1 MGIDAEPKDERSN
14 RAPISKP
21 SSRVFV
27 GFLSMGINVLALAL
41 PLALLQVYDRILPNQ
56 SAGSAIVIFSAVVV
70 ALLFSGLLR
79 YVRSGIFARW
89 SALEE
94 HRLWSRSARELLQG
108 HYSREEA
115 LLLASA
121 PAKARD
127 VNVGQTML
135 ARFDAPFS
143 IVFIALIAYLGGI
156 VVAAPLLVA
165 AVSVLAFLA
174 VASRNRTA
182 LEQELLAGAQYEAG
196 VTALANTPS
205 NTTTLAS
212 LGSAFSRLAHARTVQ
227 SQANKTTQNISS
239 FQLDLMQS
247 GALISTV
254 GVVWLGAGE
263 VLAGQMT
270 TGGLAACTLLGSRAA
285 SQLVG
290 VAATGLRAQPAAVA
304 AEHSKAILEA
314 SGESERQPSH
324 QTTDYLS
331 SVGGGGIWVLE
342 GASHQTGPEK
352 LEAVINRLPHNL
364 ADPEMVRIVPARPR
378 LLSGRLMDGLSRLD
392 RDLEAEALNLSRE
405 IDLDRIVGRLPHGY
419 DTELASSGRPL
430 TDGGTKRAAIVQAF
444 VGSPGLVILEAPEA
458 SLDVDGVRNLSEF
471 LLSRA
476 EEVKI
481 LLQTA
486 SEDLRDGVGDAK
498 RLENP
503 RNWIE
508 GVE

>member
-1 MGIDAEPKDERSN
+1 MGIDEALQSSRPN
-14 RAPISKP
+14 HAPGRKMSA
-21 SSRVFV
+21 RVFV
-27 GFLSMGINVLALAL
+27 GLLSMGINVLALAL

-94 HRLWSRSARELLQG
+94 HRLWSRSARELLHG
-108 HYSREEA
+108 HYSREKA

-143 IVFIALIAYLGGI
+143 IVFIALIAYLGGT
-156 VVAAPLLVA
+156 VVVAPLLVA
-165 AVSVLAFLA
+165 AVSMLAFLA
-174 VASRNRTA
+174 VASRNRSA
-182 LEQELLAGAQYEAG
+182 LEEELLSGAQYEAG

-205 NTTTLAS
+205 NTTSLAS
-212 LGSAFSRLAHARTVQ
+212 IGSGFSRLAHARAVQ

-239 FQLDLMQS
+239 FQLDLLQS

-285 SQLVG
+285 SQIVG
-290 VAATGLRAQPAAVA
+290 VAATGLRAQPAAVT
-304 AEHSKAILEA
+304 AERSKAIFEV
-314 SGESERQPSH
+314 SGESGRQPSKR
-324 QTTDYLS
+324 TKEYLS
-331 SVGGGGIWVLE
+331 STGGGIWILE
-342 GASHQTGPEK
+342 ACSQQTETEK
-352 LEAVINRLPHNL
+352 LEAIIDHLPHNM
-364 ADPEMVRIVPARPR
+364 ANPEKTRIVSARPQ
-378 LLSGRLMDGLSRLD
+378 LLIGRLMDSLSRLD
-392 RDLEAEALNLSRE
+392 KDLESEALTLARE
-405 IDLDRIVGRLPHGY
+405 IGLDSIVCRLPHGY
-419 DTELASSGRPL
+419 DTEIASSGRPL
-430 TDGGTKRAAIVQAF
+430 PDGGTKRSAIVQAF
-444 VGSPGLVILEAPEA
+444 VGSPELVILEAPEA
-458 SLDVDGVRNLSEF
+458 SLDVDAVKKLSEF
-471 LLSRA
+471 LLPRA
-476 EEVKI
+476 NDVKI
-481 LLQTA
+481 LLQTTSQA
-486 SEDLRDGVGDAK
+486 LRDGLEDAK
-498 RLENP
+498 RLDNP

>member
-1 MGIDAEPKDERSN
+1 MDTVAPKHEHFSRAQDSEPG
-14 RAPISKP
+14 
-21 SSRVFV
+21 SRVLV
-27 GFLSMGINVLALAL
+27 GFLSVGINALTLAL

-56 SAGSAIVIFSAVVV
+56 STGSAIVIFSAVVV
-70 ALLFSGLLR
+70 ALVLSGLLR
-79 YVRSGIFARW
+79 YVRSGLFARW

-94 HRLWSRSARELLQG
+94 YRLWSRTARQLLKG
-108 HYSREEA
+108 YHSREDA
-115 LLLASA
+115 LLLAAA

-143 IVFIALIAYLGGI
+143 IIFLALIAYLGGI

-165 AVSVLAFLA
+165 AVSVIAFLV
-174 VASRNRTA
+174 VASRNRSA
-182 LEQELLAGAQYEAG
+182 LEQELLAGARYEAG
-196 VTALANTPS
+196 VTALANTSS

-212 LGSAFSRLAHARTVQ
+212 LGSAFARLTHTRSAQ
-227 SQANKTTQNISS
+227 SKANRTTQNISS
-239 FQLDLMQS
+239 FQLDLLQS

-304 AEHSKAILEA
+304 AKKSTAILES
-314 SGESERQPSH
+314 SGESVRQPSH
-324 QTTDYLS
+324 RTTEYLNS
-331 SVGGGGIWVLE
+331 TGGGIWVLE
-342 GASHQTGPEK
+342 ASSHQTASEK
-352 LEAVINRLPHNL
+352 LEAIVNHLPRDL
-364 ADPEMVRIVPARPR
+364 PDPEAVRIVSARPR
-378 LLSGRLMDGLSRLD
+378 LLTGRLMNCLSRLD
-392 RDLEAEALNLSRE
+392 KNLEPKALTLSRE
-405 IDLDRIVGRLPHGY
+405 IGLDSLVCRLPHGY

-430 TDGGTKRAAIVQAF
+430 PDGGAKRAAIVQAF
-444 VGSPGLVILEAPEA
+444 TGRPGLVILEAPEA
-458 SLDVDGVRNLSEF
+458 SLDVDAVKKLSGF
-471 LLSRA
+471 LLSHSD
-476 EEVKI
+476 EVKI
-481 LLQTA
+481 LVQTS
-486 SEDLRDGVGDAK
+486 SEDLRDGLKDAA

-503 RNWIE
+503 SNWIE

>member
-1 MGIDAEPKDERSN
+1 MGIDTAPQDERSN
-14 RAPISKP
+14 RAPVSKP
-21 SSRVFV
+21 SSRVFA
-27 GFLSMGINVLALAL
+27 GFLSIGINALALAL

-70 ALLFSGLLR
+70 ALVFSGLLR
-79 YVRSGIFARW
+79 FVRSGIFARW

-94 HRLWSRSARELLQG
+94 HRLWSRTARQLLPG
-108 HYSREEA
+108 HHSREEA
-115 LLLASA
+115 LFLAST

-127 VNVGQTML
+127 VNVGQAML

-143 IVFIALIAYLGGI
+143 IVFLALIAYLGGI

-165 AVSVLAFLA
+165 VVSVLAFIV
-174 VASRNRTA
+174 VAPRNRSA

-196 VTALANTPS
+196 VTALANSSS

-212 LGSAFSRLAHARTVQ
+212 LGSAFARLAHTRTVQ
-227 SQANKTTQNISS
+227 SKANRTTQNISS
-239 FQLDLMQS
+239 FQLDLLQS

-304 AEHSKAILEA
+304 AEQSKAILEA
-314 SGESERQPSH
+314 SGESERLPSH
-324 QTTDYLS
+324 RTKAYLNTT
-331 SVGGGGIWVLE
+331 GGGIWVLE
-342 GASHQTGPEK
+342 ASPHQTTSEK
-352 LEAVINRLPHNL
+352 LEAIIDHLPRDVTN
-364 ADPEMVRIVPARPR
+364 PEAVRIVSARPR
-378 LLSGRLMDGLSRLD
+378 LLTGRLMDCLSRFD
-392 RDLEAEALNLSRE
+392 KDLEPEALTLSRE
-405 IDLDRIVGRLPHGY
+405 IGLDSFVCRLPHGY

-430 TDGGTKRAAIVQAF
+430 PDGGTKRAAIVQAF
-444 VGSPGLVILEAPEA
+444 AGSPGLVILEAPEA
-458 SLDVDGVRNLSEF
+458 SLDVDAVKKLSEF
-471 LLSRA
+471 LMSRSD
-476 EEVKI
+476 EVKI
-481 LLQTA
+481 LLQTS
-486 SEDLRDGVGDAK
+486 SEDLRDGLKDAT

>member
-14 RAPISKP
+14 RAPISKS

-94 HRLWSRSARELLQG
+94 HRLWSRSALELLQG

-196 VTALANTPS
+196 VTALANTSS

-212 LGSAFSRLAHARTVQ
+212 LGSAFSRLTHARTVQ
-227 SQANKTTQNISS
+227 SQANRTTQNISS
-239 FQLDLMQS
+239 FQLDLLQS

-270 TGGLAACTLLGSRAA
+270 TGGLAACTLLGSGRRHSLLALRRRACVL
-285 SQLVG
+285 S
-290 VAATGLRAQPAAVA
+290 LRPSRRSIRRRSLKPA
-304 AEHSKAILEA
+304 
-314 SGESERQPSH
+314 ERAN
-324 QTTDYLS
+324 D
-331 SVGGGGIWVLE
+331 
-342 GASHQTGPEK
+342 
-352 LEAVINRLPHNL
+352 
-364 ADPEMVRIVPARPR
+364 
-378 LLSGRLMDGLSRLD
+378 SR
-392 RDLEAEALNLSRE
+392 RTRRQ
-405 IDLDRIVGRLPHGY
+405 I
-419 DTELASSGRPL
+419 T
-430 TDGGTKRAAIVQAF
+430 
-444 VGSPGLVILEAPEA
+444 
-458 SLDVDGVRNLSEF
+458 
-471 LLSRA
+471 
-476 EEVKI
+476 
-481 LLQTA
+481 
-486 SEDLRDGVGDAK
+486 
-498 RLENP
+498 
-503 RNWIE
+503 
-508 GVE
+508 